1 MKDLKGADDYKRRNN
16 ALILKYFY
24 CKGSKMV
31 KKDFH
36 HPYIKKIIEKALR
49 KVGIRKGDIILVHSD
64 SSPVLQHKNIE
75 SLTDALDLLKEC
87 FLNVLGP
94 TGTLVVPTFN
104 YDFCKGQPYS
114 HEKSM
119 SQVGMFTNFILLDK
133 TSYRSFHPI
142 FSFAAIGPDAKNV
155 CNNISK
161 SSFGIDSVFHK
172 LHKLNAKM
180 IFFNVSF
187 EFCTFIH
194 YVEQS
199 IGVDYRFLKYFKG
212 KVKMNDI
219 EWEDSFDFYVR
230 YLDREVVNS
239 TTRLM
244 NYLES
249 IGKMNKV
256 ILAKKYPIL
265 LVKADDIYQAAL
277 KKLKK
282 DPYYLLEHPP
292 IKEE

>member
-1 MKDLKGADDYKRRNN
+1 
-16 ALILKYFY
+16 
-24 CKGSKMV
+24 MV

-36 HPYIKKIIEKALR
+36 HPYTKETIEKALR
-49 KVGIRKGDIILVHSD
+49 KVGIKKGDIILVHSD
-64 SSPVLQHKNIE
+64 STPVFKLDDPN
-75 SLTDALDLLKEC
+75 SLVNPLDLFKKC
-87 FLNVLGP
+87 FLNILGP

-104 YDFCKGQPYS
+104 WDFCKGKPYS
-114 HEKSM
+114 HEKSI
-119 SQVGMFTNFILLDK
+119 SQVGIFTNYILWDN

-142 FSFAAIGPDAKNV
+142 YSFAAIGPDAKNI
-155 CNNISK
+155 CDNISK
-161 SSFGIDSVFHK
+161 SSFGKGSVFHK
-172 LHKLNAKM
+172 LHKLSAK
-180 IFFNVSF
+180 IVHFNLS
-187 EFCTFIH
+187 EIYTFLH
-194 YVEQS
+194 YIEQS

-212 KVKMNDI
+212 KVEKDGI

-265 LVKADDIYQAAL
+265 LAKADDIYQAAL

-292 IKEE
+292 IKKEE